1 MRPYLVLLAGVLMQM
16 ILGSIYAWSELAAN
30 LTEQWDLVSWQTQL
44 LYGMSIAVFS
54 FGTIG
59 TGPLVRSLGPRRIT
73 LVSAGIFVLA
83 FAGAWASR
91 GCFLLLVPAI
101 GLGVGAAMAF
111 GYVVPLATATAWF
124 PEHKGTVTGLAVMG
138 FGGGAIAASRVIR
151 ILTEKGWGIAQ
162 VLLFLGLAGGA
173 VLAAAALLQGFPPG
187 AGSSRAA
194 GGSSRAAGGSS
205 RSAADVPLPSIR
217 RALRVRVFWGLW
229 AVMFL
234 ATIGGLIV
242 IGSAVGIAEE
252 RGMALA
258 APLAVSALAAGNAG
272 GRLLWGRLLDSL
284 GHRAIPAS
292 LVLMALGFGLILV
305 SGGSQFLFL
314 AGILLTGLQFGS
326 ALVIYAAFTEE
337 LFGSGAISQIY
348 PYIFAAYGIAALAGP
363 PAGGLIYD
371 LSGSYRLVLLMV
383 LAFPVL
389 GLGVSRGMNHFRP
402 AD

>member
-1 MRPYLVLLAGVLMQM
+1 MRRYLVLVAGVLTQL
-16 ILGSIYAWSELAAN
+16 ILGSIYAWSEIAAN
-30 LTEQWDLVSWQTQL
+30 LTLQWDLVSWQTQL

-59 TGPLVRSLGPRRIT
+59 TGPLVRRLGPRRIT
-73 LVSAGIFVLA
+73 LVSAAVFAVA

-91 GCFLLLVPAI
+91 GNFILLVPSI
-101 GLGVGAAMAF
+101 GLGVGGAMAF

-151 ILTEKGWGIAQ
+151 ILTEQGWGIAQ

-173 VLAAAALLQGFPPG
+173 VLAFSALLQGFPSRGTSG
-187 AGSSRAA
+187 AA
-194 GGSSRAAGGSS
+194 
-205 RSAADVPLPSIR
+205 AADPKGEKEASPPSIGKASR
-217 RALRVRVFWGLW
+217 ERVFWGLW
-229 AVMFL
+229 MTMFL

-242 IGSAVGIAEE
+242 IGSAVSIAEE
-252 RGMALA
+252 WRLEMVV
-258 APLAVSALAAGNAG
+258 PLAVSALAAGNAG

-305 SGGSQFLFL
+305 SGGSQILFL

-337 LFGSGAISQIY
+337 LFGSGAISRIY
-348 PYIFAAYGIAALAGP
+348 PYIFAAYGIAALVGP

-371 LSGSYRLVLLMV
+371 LSGSYRLVMLMV
-383 LAFPVL
+383 LMFPII
-389 GLGVSRGMNHFRP
+389 GLGVSLSQRNFRP
-402 AD
+402 GAAFGVRN